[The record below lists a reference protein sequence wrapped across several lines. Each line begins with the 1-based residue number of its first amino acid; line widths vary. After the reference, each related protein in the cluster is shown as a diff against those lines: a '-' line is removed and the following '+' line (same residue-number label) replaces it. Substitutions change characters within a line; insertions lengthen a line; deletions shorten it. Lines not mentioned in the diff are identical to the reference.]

1 MQCGTNQSDDRY
13 REVEYSV
20 PATTSFARFEA
31 GLQTSADG
39 SPDQRVGLQLFV
51 RDQYARAD
59 QTVQEAVRTLAPN
72 STTTFAAQIPQGTAA
87 VVLRLTCYLPGS
99 SLRITDPHLI
109 GG

>member
-20 PATTSFARFEA
+20 PATTSFGRLEA
-31 GLQTSADG
+31 TLRASADG
-39 SPDQRVGLQLFV
+39 GQDQRVALQVFV

-59 QTVQEAVRTLAPN
+59 QTVQQAVKTLAPN
-72 STTTFAAQIPQGTAA
+72 GTEALTAPIPQGTAA

-99 SLRITDPHLI
+99 SLRIIDPHLI